1 MSRTG
6 NGRDRRIDTDGQWA
20 REVERRLSAIE
31 KTKRIGGWVL
41 SEQDGEIVATK
52 PGRAL
57 VSITAALQTADAATG
72 SGRVMRVVQLLGTP
86 TAGTWG
92 LLFRGAPTINT
103 LAINAT
109 STAVLNAILNDSC
122 SMKDVALII
131 RYYTLIRNSLDTV
144 AFVSTIGEFV
154 KFVAFHGGKFQ
165 RAAFC
170 GFRRW
175 DYVRVCVQESPREF
189 HE

>member
-6 NGRDRRIDTDGQWA
+6 NGRDRRVDTDGEWA

-31 KTKRIGGWVL
+31 KTKRIGSWVL

-72 SGRVMRVVQLLGTP
+72 TGRVMRVVQLLGSP

-103 LAINAT
+103 LAINA
-109 STAVLNAILNDSC
+109 SATAVLNAILALNPRYTALDF
-122 SMKDVALII
+122 DVVGNNGGPWTVTTPAGS
-131 RYYTLIRNSLDTV
+131 RGGDATLLTPTTASVDIQYL
-144 AFVSTIGEFV
+144 
-154 KFVAFHGGKFQ
+154 
-165 RAAFC
+165 
-170 GFRRW
+170 
-175 DYVRVCVQESPREF
+175 
-189 HE
+189 